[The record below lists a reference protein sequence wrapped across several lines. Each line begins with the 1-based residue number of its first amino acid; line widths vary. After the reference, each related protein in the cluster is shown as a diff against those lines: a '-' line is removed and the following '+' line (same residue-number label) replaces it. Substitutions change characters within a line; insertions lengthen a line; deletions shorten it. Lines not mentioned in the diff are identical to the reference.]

1 MGGEGRK
8 GKGKRG
14 EGRVGEQRGR
24 EVVFSL
30 CVYFG
35 LLRPFSQAYRDKG
48 KAHFKFLYWIL
59 KLVWDLFP
67 YAIVTLM
74 FTCIHYESSL

>member
-1 MGGEGRK
+1 MGKGGEGR
-8 GKGKRG
+8 GG
-14 EGRVGEQRGR
+14 
-24 EVVFSL
+24 EVVFPP

-35 LLRPFSQAYRDKG
+35 PLCPFSLAYRDKG